1 MDAGMSESEHL
12 LELINAEIDGV
23 ITGPQRAELNRLLL
37 ADPAVRALRDEL
49 VSTCRA
55 LDALPQEEV
64 PADLHARIMASVPAV
79 VPERATARQS
89 GFLRGSPLRY
99 AAALAGGLL
108 LTALAFQLNG
118 VDPAAVG
125 TDRLEGTITSANPA
139 SSRMDVQFDEIR
151 GSIRVEGT
159 PEAPIVRAELSGTGS
174 ASVVAQL
181 GNEKVRL
188 DRVTGSASEARVAHF
203 SQAAGARQAEIEIMV
218 IDDETSAVL
227 QRGKLRIGDG
237 D

>member
-1 MDAGMSESEHL
+1 MSESEHL
-12 LELINAEIDGV
+12 LELINAEIDGEL
-23 ITGPQRAELNRLLL
+23 TGPLRAELNRLLL

-49 VSTCRA
+49 VSICRA

-64 PADLHARIMASVPAV
+64 PADLHARIMASVPV

-89 GFLRGSPLRY
+89 GFLRGLPLRY

-125 TDRLEGTITSANPA
+125 TDRLEGTIASANPA

-218 IDDETSAVL
+218 IDDATSAVL